1 MAADAPVSRS
11 TAFLALTAVA
21 HVALTAWVR
30 RDARARDVDP
40 SPWDVLTLLTGVV
53 GVVAYRRRRSD

>member
-1 MAADAPVSRS
+1 VSTANGRIV
-11 TAFLALTAVA
+11 AFLALTTIV

-30 RDARARDVDP
+30 RDAEARGVDP

-53 GVVAYRRRRSD
+53 GFFAYRRRR